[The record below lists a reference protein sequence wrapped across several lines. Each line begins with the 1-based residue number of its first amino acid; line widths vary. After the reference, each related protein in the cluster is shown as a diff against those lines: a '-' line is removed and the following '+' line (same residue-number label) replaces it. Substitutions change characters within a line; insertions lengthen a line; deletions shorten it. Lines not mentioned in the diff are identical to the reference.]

1 MTVQQP
7 RLEYRN
13 RRDSNQAGEV
23 NFLSLL
29 DQLPGLAFIVDSQ
42 GFFLH
47 ANELGRE
54 FFGHSIQELKSRR
67 FSEFVAPDY
76 REILALMEDNTP
88 RKLGVRAMRHVPL
101 LNKDGTLRWMEC
113 CPTQV
118 ALDGRRA
125 LLVTAQ
131 DVTESQR
138 RERAFGQLAHRL
150 GAAATADQASRI
162 IVGIADELFGWDAC
176 FLHLFSPADEIFS
189 LLTIDTVDGRR
200 VEFAPSTF
208 SPEPSPM
215 MRHVTREGGQLVLRT
230 KAELEVIPMVPFGDR
245 SRRSASMMH
254 VPIHNGDKIL
264 GVLSIQSYTPQ
275 VYTEND
281 LASLQALADHCG
293 AALERIGIAD
303 RLRRREASHRALL
316 DALPDWMF
324 RIDSAG
330 VILDVKTVETDETS
344 FCFRDAVGR
353 MLQEIWPPSLAEKTL
368 GSVQQ
373 TLLTNRPHR
382 FEFENNSLT
391 RGHACEARVVPSGDS
406 EVLVVV
412 RNLTTQREMEQQ
424 LLEISAQERE
434 RIGKDLHDDLGQLL
448 TGIGYLA
455 QALRQ
460 QLEIS
465 SPDDMDAAKEIS
477 VFATLAL
484 SRTRMLSRGLFPT
497 ELAAQ
502 GLQPA
507 LCELAQQTERLFKI
521 HVALNCDSS
530 LDLGSPAGKN
540 HLYRLVQEA
549 VSNAVRH
556 GQASRVEIHLA
567 REHTQV
573 FLRVID
579 NGSGFNPGAPTGSGL
594 GLRIMQ
600 YRARALNA
608 SLELRRHLGGG
619 MELRLAL
626 PEKLFLSEQGDQE
639 GTCQKNHP
647 REIPDPKPEFLPLK
661 TMPSAGM
668 ASSDSSTNKQT
679 WSSAAK
685 RTPSGP
691 LSLA

>member
-1 MTVQQP
+1 MSAVTRRDETIAARGSEQRPSMTVQQP

-13 RRDSNQAGEV
+13 RGDSNLANEV

-42 GFFLH
+42 GLFLH
-47 ANELGRE
+47 ANELGRK
-54 FFGHSIQELKSRR
+54 FFGHSIQVLKSRR

-76 REILALMEDNTP
+76 REIQALMEDNTP
-88 RKLGVRAMRHVPL
+88 RKPGGRAPRHVPL
-101 LNKDGTLRWMEC
+101 LNRDGTLCWMEC

-118 ALDGRRA
+118 AMDGRRA
-125 LLVTAQ
+125 ILVTAQ

-176 FLHLFSPADEIFS
+176 FLHLFSPADDICS

-208 SPEPSPM
+208 TPEPSPM
-215 MRHVTREGGQLVLRT
+215 MRKVAREGGQLILRT
-230 KAELEVIPMVPFGDR
+230 KAELEVIPMVPFGDKA
-245 SRRSASMMH
+245 RRSASLMH
-254 VPIHNGDKIL
+254 VPIHNRDKIL

-275 VYTEND
+275 TYTEND

-293 AALERIGIAD
+293 AALERIGMAD
-303 RLRRREASHRALL
+303 RLRLREASHRALL

-344 FCFRDAVGR
+344 SCFRDAVGR
-353 MLQEIWPPSLAEKTL
+353 TLQEVWPPSLAEKML
-368 GSVQQ
+368 GSVQE
-373 TLLTNRPHR
+373 TLLTGRPHR
-382 FEFENNSLT
+382 FEFENNSLA
-391 RGHACEARVVPSGDS
+391 RRHACEARVVPSGDG

-424 LLEISAQERE
+424 LLEISAQERQ
-434 RIGKDLHDDLGQLL
+434 RIGEDLHDDLGQLL

-460 QLEIS
+460 KLETS
-465 SPDDMDAAKEIS
+465 SPGDIDDANDISAFAK
-477 VFATLAL
+477 LAL

-521 HVALNCDSS
+521 QVTLDYDSS
-530 LDLGSPAGKN
+530 LELRAPAGKN
-540 HLYRLVQEA
+540 HLYRIVQEA

-556 GQASRVEIHLA
+556 GQASRVQIHLA
-567 REHTQV
+567 REETQV
-573 FLRVID
+573 LLRVID
-579 NGSGFNPGAPTGSGL
+579 NGSGLNPGVPTGSGL

-600 YRARALNA
+600 YRARVLNA
-608 SLELRRHLGGG
+608 SLELRHQPGGG
-619 MELRLAL
+619 TELRLAL
-626 PEKLFLSEQGDQE
+626 PEPLFFTGKRDQG
-639 GTCQKNHP
+639 GTCQRK
-647 REIPDPKPEFLPLK
+647 KL
-661 TMPSAGM
+661 
-668 ASSDSSTNKQT
+668 
-679 WSSAAK
+679 
-685 RTPSGP
+685 
-691 LSLA
+691 